1 MASLPANMS
10 IWKPSG
16 TPLIGLPLRQS
27 CMGVMSMLKRNITYH
42 ISEERV
48 DRACYIMQTIGIG
61 EVIKEVRCVQ
71 EDGRVSWQC
80 LTNTGVILVLSED
93 KKICITLYIA
103 TQPKVSAMYQ
113 GKTPSWVFNMVRK
126 NRKYAEEQNK
136 VRY

>member
-1 MASLPANMS
+1 
-10 IWKPSG
+10 
-16 TPLIGLPLRQS
+16 
-27 CMGVMSMLKRNITYH
+27 MLKRNITCH
-42 ISEERV
+42 ISEERI

-80 LTNTGVILVLSED
+80 LTDTGVILVLSED
-93 KKICITLYIA
+93 KKMCITLYIA

-113 GKTPSWVFNMVRK
+113 GKTPSWVINMIKK

-136 VRY
+136 VRF